1 MTTVSEQTTCYIC
14 LPINHPLTYNAL
26 GTHPLLAQVPLTVSP
41 FINLPTPAT
50 LPYTYKAMPSTLPPS
65 VTGITASTP
74 TSTSAATGGAGDQD
88 PAEKARYVISQS
100 GHAAHPDDIIASC
113 RALQAHLAKLQADAE
128 QELRE
133 LDERIRA
140 RELAEKRRVAP
151 GWLDSEARLLEPE
164 RAGGGG
170 GGGEG
175 SGSGANGV
183 GTDLLSGDVG
193 EGASVSDQLMG
204 LSLGGQGMAGSGV
217 VEMAAPDDQGAEL
230 DRAFGSLP
238 TRPK

>member
-1 MTTVSEQTTCYIC
+1 
-14 LPINHPLTYNAL
+14 
-26 GTHPLLAQVPLTVSP
+26 
-41 FINLPTPAT
+41 
-50 LPYTYKAMPSTLPPS
+50 MPSTLPPS
-65 VTGITASTP
+65 VTGITSTADP
-74 TSTSAATGGAGDQD
+74 ESAGGGD
-88 PAEKARYVISQS
+88 KARYVVSQS

-113 RALQAHLAKLQADAE
+113 RALQAHLTRLQADAE

-170 GGGEG
+170 GVQG
-175 SGSGANGV
+175 SNGTGNGD
-183 GTDLLSGDVG
+183 GTDLMSGDVG
-193 EGASVSDQLMG
+193 EGASVSEQLMG
-204 LSLGGQGMAGSGV
+204 LSLGPSGGQGQGLAGHDV
-217 VEMAAPDDQGAEL
+217 VEMAAPDDDQGAEL
-230 DRAFGSLP
+230 DRAFGNLP